1 MLSAYLS
8 KPLPYPLSPRGS
20 TSTVTDLVS
29 GTTGETVYPL
39 FSRGVARFRFEYGV
53 FLLNKDIELLSNH
66 LGLRVMD
73 LRHTLPNL
81 KYLLYVATAG
91 TGDLPARKAGGMRAF
106 LRGAKGDGSVG
117 SSRRGSDAS
126 SVGHG
131 VVGRF
136 LRRELGD
143 EGGGKKE
150 TGEREQRGAASPEN
164 VNGTSFLSGPTFG
177 KYKASNLR
185 EGVTR

>member
-1 MLSAYLS
+1 
-8 KPLPYPLSPRGS
+8 
-20 TSTVTDLVS
+20 
-29 GTTGETVYPL
+29 
-39 FSRGVARFRFEYGV
+39 
-53 FLLNKDIELLSNH
+53 
-66 LGLRVMD
+66 
-73 LRHTLPNL
+73 
-81 KYLLYVATAG
+81 
-91 TGDLPARKAGGMRAF
+91 
-106 LRGAKGDGSVG
+106 
-117 SSRRGSDAS
+117 
-126 SVGHG
+126 

-150 TGEREQRGAASPEN
+150 TGEREQRGAAGPEN